1 VQNPSLPFKTCFA
14 CSISLLSALT
24 VPVLCALF
32 LSQMFSV
39 PCEFQQC
46 TGPRQESRCDKWTN
60 TLCIRTQRE
69 LDHRNIESGLEGTS
83 GEHQVQPPLLK
94 QVPYSRLLWKVSMGT
109 QRKSCPN
116 SRGYNTKEENDS
128 GIQFDEAF
136 FFPQDTGVACIA
148 IVR

>member
-1 VQNPSLPFKTCFA
+1 MDTMIEIGKSEEVFYLGCQDNVTPTLDPSADIF
-14 CSISLLSALT
+14 
-24 VPVLCALF
+24 
-32 LSQMFSV
+32 
-39 PCEFQQC
+39 
-46 TGPRQESRCDKWTN
+46 
-60 TLCIRTQRE
+60 
-69 LDHRNIESGLEGTS
+69 DHRNIESGLEGTS

-136 FFPQDTGVACIA
+136 FFPRTQM
-148 IVR
+148 